1 MVYLFIEERSLGKM
15 YNDFYDTNFIS
26 SATSGFDTT
35 WMIVS
40 IVLAIVGGLAVYAI
54 FVSQKNDGEYDGFL
68 GWLHDF
74 LNFKTFFIE
83 AILKIMYLI
92 SAIFI
97 TLNSFSYIG
106 VSIAEFFAVL
116 IFGNIAARVGYEL
129 ILMMITVVNNTTEI
143 NKKLSSKVTKEKE
156 TTTVAK
162 SKKKAE

>member
-1 MVYLFIEERSLGKM
+1 M

-26 SATSGFDTT
+26 TTTSGFDTT

-40 IVLAIVGGLAVYAI
+40 VVLAIVGGLAVYAI
-54 FVSQKNDGEYDGFL
+54 FVSRKNDGEYDGFL

-83 AILKIMYLI
+83 GILKIMYLI

-106 VSIAEFFAVL
+106 VSIAQFFAVL
-116 IFGNIAARVGYEL
+116 LFGNLAARVGYEL
-129 ILMMITVVNNTTEI
+129 ILMVITVVNNTTEI
-143 NKKLSSKVTKEKE
+143 NKKLSAHKVKEKE
-156 TTTVAK
+156 VSSTSKT
-162 SKKKAE
+162 KKKEE